1 MTNLKSRGSP
11 RWGDTLVLGFVSSQI
26 YIFTTI
32 TTTSDSNT
40 LRCEGWV
47 IIVGVCTTYNFGS
60 RWSDTTV
67 LRCSSKSYILA
78 GITSSGINTLR
89 RVGGDGGRVYTT

>member
-47 IIVGVCTTYNFGS
+47 IIVGVLTTYD
-60 RWSDTTV
+60 RSDTTV